1 LNSETLFKSIGMMDE
16 DILERSERN
25 TRRNPARMIMTMGTV
40 AACLFIIFTLT
51 QPSIQKPL
59 ENANMP
65 AAFQSGIAKYI
76 ESPPSDLPFINGD
89 LIWLSQE
96 DIFNKWNTAI
106 FSGTVTKLDNIV
118 ISFNGDKE
126 YRAIA
131 EISVDK
137 LYRGDIDKGDTVSVL
152 LPCPIGRGIMMT
164 GTEIISQLTVGT
176 YGIFMPIEYDASS
189 YREQNGFTL
198 KLQDVA
204 PYGFADGMRFAFI
217 ETTGGIVFAR
227 EMYPAITGAKTLVEI
242 ERYILDMID

>member
-1 LNSETLFKSIGMMDE
+1 MNSESLFKSIGMMDE

-25 TRRNPARMIMTMGTV
+25 TRRNPARMIITLGTV

-76 ESPPSDLPFINGD
+76 GSPPSDLPFINGD

-106 FSGTVTKLDNIV
+106 FSGTVVKLDNIV
-118 ISFNGDKE
+118 ISFNGDKS

-131 EISVDK
+131 EVKVDK
-137 LYRGDIDKGDTVSVL
+137 IYRGAIDKGDTVSVL
-152 LPCPIGRGIMMT
+152 LPCPVGGGIMMT
-164 GTEIISQLTVGT
+164 VTEIISQLTVGT
-176 YGIFMPIEYDASS
+176 YGIFMPIEYDASA
-189 YREQNGFTL
+189 YWEQNGYTL

-204 PYGFADGMRFAFI
+204 PYGLADGMRFSFI
-217 ETTGGIVFAR
+217 ESKDGIVFAR
-227 EMYPAITGAKTLVEI
+227 DMYPAISEAKTLEEI
-242 ERYILDMID
+242 ENYILGMIK

>member
-1 LNSETLFKSIGMMDE
+1 MNSETLFKSIGMIDE
-16 DILERSERN
+16 DVLERSERN
-25 TRRNPARMIMTMGTV
+25 TMRNPARMIMAMGTV
-40 AACLFIIFTLT
+40 AACLILIFTLT

-65 AAFQSGIAKYI
+65 AAFQSGVAKFI
-76 ESPPSDLPFINGD
+76 ESPPSDLPFIKGD

-106 FSGTVTKLDNIV
+106 FSGTVIKLDNIV

-152 LPCPIGRGIMMT
+152 L
-164 GTEIISQLTVGT
+164 
-176 YGIFMPIEYDASS
+176 
-189 YREQNGFTL
+189 
-198 KLQDVA
+198 
-204 PYGFADGMRFAFI
+204 
-217 ETTGGIVFAR
+217 
-227 EMYPAITGAKTLVEI
+227 
-242 ERYILDMID
+242 